1 MKNLALIV
9 FFAVVLLHLLGI
21 ALANHPL
28 VQFSKPLLMPTLG
41 AWLFLSTQR
50 HHRTSFLFRAMM
62 AALVFSTLGDVLLMF
77 SGQLFFLLG
86 LFSFLMAHVFYIGAF
101 VSVAGFKNGFLARN
115 PLWSLPFLTFPVLL
129 LIFLWDGI
137 PAGMSVPVAIYA
149 GVIAVMAL
157 SVLNLKGRIV
167 VPVFT
172 SLFAGALFFML
183 SDSLLALNKFGQ
195 PFEGAGMA
203 IMVTYILGQFLLVR
217 GVEQRKIM
225 MEKQ

>member
-1 MKNLALIV
+1 MKNLARIV

-21 ALANHPL
+21 ALANPTL
-28 VQFSKPLLMPTLG
+28 VQFSKPLLMPTLAG
-41 AWLFLSTQR
+41 WLLLAVHRDQRST
-50 HHRTSFLFRAMM
+50 FLFRAVMG
-62 AALVFSTLGDVLLMF
+62 ALVFSTLGDVLLMF
-77 SGQLFFLLG
+77 SGPLFFLLG

-115 PLWSLPFLTFPVLL
+115 PPWSLPFLTFPVLL
-129 LIFLWDGI
+129 LVFLWDGI
-137 PAGMSVPVAIYA
+137 PAGMRVPVAIYA

-157 SVLNLKGRIV
+157 SVLNLKGKISG
-167 VPVFT
+167 PVFT

-195 PFEGAGMA
+195 AFEGAGMA

-217 GVEQRKIM
+217 GVEQHWRLG
-225 MEKQ
+225 

>member
-1 MKNLALIV
+1 MKNLARIV

-21 ALANHPL
+21 ALANPTL
-28 VQFSKPLLMPTLG
+28 VQFSKPLLMPTLAG
-41 AWLFLSTQR
+41 WLLLAVHRDQRST
-50 HHRTSFLFRAMM
+50 FLFRAVMG
-62 AALVFSTLGDVLLMF
+62 ALVFSTLGDVLLMF
-77 SGQLFFLLG
+77 SGPLFFLLG

-101 VSVAGFKNGFLARN
+101 VSVTGFKNGFLARK
-115 PLWSLPFLTFPVLL
+115 PLWILPFLTFPVLL
-129 LIFLWDGI
+129 LVFLWDGI
-137 PAGMSVPVAIYA
+137 PAGMRVPVAIYA

-167 VPVFT
+167 GPVFT

-195 PFEGAGMA
+195 AFEGAGMA

-217 GVEQRKIM
+217 GVEQHWKLD
-225 MEKQ
+225 